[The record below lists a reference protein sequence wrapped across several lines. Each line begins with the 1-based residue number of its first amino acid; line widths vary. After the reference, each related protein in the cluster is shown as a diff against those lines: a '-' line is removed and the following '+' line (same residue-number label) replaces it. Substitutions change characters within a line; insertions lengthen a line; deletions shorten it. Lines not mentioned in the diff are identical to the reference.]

1 MRSFLTC
8 LAAAVLLFTYGCGTD
23 NTCAYA
29 NDGECDDGRDCAVTA
44 LCALGTDSNDCVGV
58 GGCDPA
64 NSCVYAF
71 DGECD
76 DGRTGSVTNLCD
88 PGTDSSDCD

>member
-8 LAAAVLLFTYGCGTD
+8 FAAAALMFAWGCGTD

-64 NSCVYAF
+64 NSCVYAN

-76 DGRTGSVTNLCD
+76 DGRSGSVTDLCD
-88 PGTDSSDCD
+88 PGTDSDDCE